1 MYSDKRR
8 RHWPMVVLVLALLIS
23 VAGGWQRLG
32 PVSRQ
37 DMKEESALALKNA
50 VELCALQCYVVEG
63 AYPPSLAYMEENYGL
78 QINRREFYVVYDV
91 FASNLPPDVRVV
103 SRYE

>member
-1 MYSDKRR
+1 MYTDKRR
-8 RHWPMVVLVLALLIS
+8 RRWPLAVLVLALLIAA
-23 VAGGWQRLG
+23 VGVWRQAA
-32 PVSRQ
+32 PASRQ
-37 DMKEESALALKNA
+37 NLSEESAVALKNA
-50 VELCALQCYVVEG
+50 VERCALQCYVVEG

-103 SRYE
+103 SRH

>member
-1 MYSDKRR
+1 MYTDKRR
-8 RHWPMVVLVLALLIS
+8 KRWPLAVLVLALLIAA
-23 VAGGWQRLG
+23 VGVWHQAV
-32 PVSRQ
+32 PASRQ
-37 DMKEESALALKNA
+37 NLSEESAKALKNA
-50 VELCALQCYVVEG
+50 VERCALQCYVVEG

-103 SRYE
+103 SRY